1 MEKKTL
7 QQLSQNQ
14 PFPHLYLIGSTHQI
28 FQKKRNKRYKFPGW
42 SASFCIT
49 STFLFRTQNCSLL
62 AQLWSKGSQ
71 AQSFFYH
78 GYATLHARSLKK
90 CFISK
95 GSPPLRK
102 VQFFWTLFKRG
113 GGGGVNPCSKIMSEI
128 VVCSGGHLTTWN
140 LQGFNNMKFARIFY
154 RGLP

>member
-71 AQSFFYH
+71 GMQIR
-78 GYATLHARSLKK
+78 RSLFFTMVMQHCMHTLWKNASSL
-90 CFISK
+90 ISLFFRNLFRSVYGGIFRRWDIK
-95 GSPPLRK
+95 EVPLK
-102 VQFFWTLFKRG
+102 AD
-113 GGGGVNPCSKIMSEI
+113 SK
-128 VVCSGGHLTTWN
+128 
-140 LQGFNNMKFARIFY
+140 
-154 RGLP
+154 

>member
-14 PFPHLYLIGSTHQI
+14 PFPHLYIIGSTHQI

-78 GYATLHARSLKK
+78 GYATLHAHSLKK
-90 CFISK
+90 CFISNFSFFQK
-95 GSPPLRK
+95 LVPLSLRRHLQTLRYQRSSTKSRLKITSSPL
-102 VQFFWTLFKRG
+102 L
-113 GGGGVNPCSKIMSEI
+113 
-128 VVCSGGHLTTWN
+128 
-140 LQGFNNMKFARIFY
+140 
-154 RGLP
+154 

>member
-49 STFLFRTQNCSLL
+49 STFLFRTQ
-62 AQLWSKGSQ
+62 KFFTFGSTLEQRLSRDANQ
-71 AQSFFYH
+71 AHFFYH
-78 GYATLHARSLKK
+78 GYATLHAHSLKK
-90 CFISK
+90 CFISNFSFFQK
-95 GSPPLRK
+95 LVPLSLRRHL
-102 VQFFWTLFKRG
+102 QTLRYQRSSTKSRL
-113 GGGGVNPCSKIMSEI
+113 KITS
-128 VVCSGGHLTTWN
+128 SRL
-140 LQGFNNMKFARIFY
+140 L
-154 RGLP
+154 